1 MSRHERRRLAASHLL
16 LPRFCKPLSLTKVVV
31 YGRERRQERRIPMD
45 IPVLAPNLITIL
57 FTSVRIEA
65 DCAGWP

>member
-1 MSRHERRRLAASHLL
+1 MGL
-16 LPRFCKPLSLTKVVV
+16 LPATRGIGSIWTREELLKHLRPLD
-31 YGRERRQERRIPMD
+31 PA
-45 IPVLAPNLITIL
+45 PVAWRLSQLAPRITTTDDDPIL

>member
-1 MSRHERRRLAASHLL
+1 VGDPDTTARGMGMRRAGGVAM
-16 LPRFCKPLSLTKVVV
+16 T
-31 YGRERRQERRIPMD
+31 
-45 IPVLAPNLITIL
+45 NLVTIL